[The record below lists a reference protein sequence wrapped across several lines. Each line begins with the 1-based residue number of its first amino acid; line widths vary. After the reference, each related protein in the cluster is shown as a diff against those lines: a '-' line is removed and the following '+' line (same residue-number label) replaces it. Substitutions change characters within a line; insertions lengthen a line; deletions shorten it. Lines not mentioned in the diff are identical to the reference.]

1 MKTPS
6 RARTLPAANR
16 FLLSLLLSGVL
27 LLLLQ
32 PAAAQQDL
40 SSSVQL
46 RLEMFVVS
54 EVDGRE
60 QYTPSITARAGETVE
75 YRILA
80 VNHAAETL
88 QAGTVII
95 TVPIP
100 SDTTFQQDSATPVSD
115 DVLVEYRA
123 ADTEYMVQPV
133 FVVEDGNRRIAS
145 AAEYTGVRWTL
156 LTPMAPGE
164 EREFSFRVTVD

>member
-1 MKTPS
+1 MKSPS

-54 EVDGRE
+54 KVDGRE
-60 QYTPSITARAGETVE
+60 QYTPSITRAGRQLIPHPRGQPRRWFAAGR
-75 YRILA
+75 YRD
-80 VNHAAETL
+80 NHRTDPE
-88 QAGTVII
+88 
-95 TVPIP
+95 
-100 SDTTFQQDSATPVSD
+100 
-115 DVLVEYRA
+115 
-123 ADTEYMVQPV
+123 
-133 FVVEDGNRRIAS
+133 
-145 AAEYTGVRWTL
+145 
-156 LTPMAPGE
+156 
-164 EREFSFRVTVD
+164 

>member
-100 SDTTFQQDSATPVSD
+100 SDTTFQQDSAVPVSD
-115 DVLVEYRA
+115 EVMVEFRA
-123 ADTEYMVQPV
+123 DGSV
-133 FVVEDGNRRIAS
+133 FMSPTGFAVGN
-145 AAEYTGVRWTL
+145 G
-156 LTPMAPGE
+156 
-164 EREFSFRVTVD
+164 

>member
-1 MKTPS
+1 MKSPS

-80 VNHAAETL
+80 RSEEHTSEL
-88 QAGTVII
+88 QSRGHIVC
-95 TVPIP
+95 
-100 SDTTFQQDSATPVSD
+100 
-115 DVLVEYRA
+115 R
-123 ADTEYMVQPV
+123 
-133 FVVEDGNRRIAS
+133 
-145 AAEYTGVRWTL
+145 L
-156 LTPMAPGE
+156 LL
-164 EREFSFRVTVD
+164 